1 MGDLLYRSYLE
12 LEIAVT
18 LTAIQGDLQS
28 WQTEFEA
35 YEFIEYIEIEIGG
48 QIIDKHYN
56 NWIDIWL
63 DLTLKRIKRSMLRNM
78 MTIPAFN
85 NTAVFHRHIQH
96 HIYLYNFGFVGT
108 LTCCTAYCTKISRS
122 KNKY

>member
-48 QIIDKHYN
+48 QIIDKHCN

-63 DLTLKRIKRSMLRNM
+63 DLTLKKDKRSMLRNM

-85 NTAVFHRHIQH
+85 NTTGVSQTYSAPVYIPLQFW
-96 HIYLYNFGFVGT
+96 FVGT
-108 LTCCTAYCTKISRS
+108 LDLLYRLLHYNITK
-122 KNKY
+122 